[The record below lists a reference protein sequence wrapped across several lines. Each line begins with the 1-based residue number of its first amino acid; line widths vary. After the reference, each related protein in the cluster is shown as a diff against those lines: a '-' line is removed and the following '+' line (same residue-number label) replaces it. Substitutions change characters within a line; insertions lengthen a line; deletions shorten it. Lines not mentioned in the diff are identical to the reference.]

1 MLMTVAMVADQ
12 SPAVAAPRV
21 TATQSPQSDAAAV
34 AATDVDRAKRLMLAD
49 ASSAREVAIRA
60 AAQARRASVNPVT
73 GMTLAAALWL
83 QAEASYRLGE
93 EERAT
98 VPLDAAFHLARR
110 YGPKTQ
116 LMGDILMTRG
126 SLHGARIEPAGA
138 LKDYQE
144 AFRIF
149 GGVHNTRSQ
158 AISLLLIATLY
169 SDAKDSH
176 GALRYLKQALDLYQ
190 GDAGLMIALRNGRAA
205 ALQEMGRLDEAS
217 QQFKLAMDAADEIR
231 SPASRVRLLVNMARN
246 QLKRGKTE
254 QAAHTITEANA
265 ISISGDGAGWR
276 PQVLAVA
283 AQAALQRGDL
293 PGAAGLI
300 DRSFA
305 GVDLRTTTLSLR
317 EPHETAY
324 TIYRRMGRADL
335 ALAHL
340 AAMKRIDDDATRL
353 ATTTSTALM
362 AARFDFTN
370 QELRIATL
378 RGQELQRR
386 IELEQTR
393 ASTQRTIFYGGAG
406 AAAIIVGLLVF
417 ALVSIRRSR
426 DEVRAANAEL
436 GESNEAL
443 SRALAAKTEF
453 LATTSHEIRTP
464 LNGILGM
471 TEVMLSDP
479 TLAPLMRDR
488 LGVVHGA
495 SMTMRA
501 LVDDILDV
509 AKMETGNLTI
519 EEAAFDLA
527 ATLAEASRLWEE
539 QARTKGVSFVAQLD
553 DCPGWVIGDAARTRQ
568 IVFNLLSNAMKFTEA
583 GQVRLIATGT
593 GEGVAITVSDT
604 GIGIPPDK
612 LGQIFESFRQAD
624 ASTTRRFG
632 GTGLGLTICRKLARA
647 MGGDVMVGSE
657 PGNGATFTVTLP
669 LRAAPAP
676 ADCVGSELARPDFL
690 VVERNPIARA
700 MWTSL
705 LARHTG
711 RLVYA
716 ATTAEAVTLLQHG
729 NVRRVLIDDATVDA
743 DLQQVTRIAAAAGF
757 AETTLLWRNPG
768 DVRAIADHT
777 GATRVVPRPIAGA
790 ALIAKIFVAQTIASG
805 TDRLVSE
812 AA

>member
-1 MLMTVAMVADQ
+1 
-12 SPAVAAPRV
+12 
-21 TATQSPQSDAAAV
+21 
-34 AATDVDRAKRLMLAD
+34 
-49 ASSAREVAIRA
+49 
-60 AAQARRASVNPVT
+60 
-73 GMTLAAALWL
+73 
-83 QAEASYRLGE
+83 
-93 EERAT
+93 
-98 VPLDAAFHLARR
+98 
-110 YGPKTQ
+110 
-116 LMGDILMTRG
+116 MGDILMTRG
-126 SLHGARIEPAGA
+126 SIHGAQNDPAGA
-138 LKDYQE
+138 LKDYQD
-144 AFRIF
+144 AYGIFRAIR
-149 GGVHNTRSQ
+149 NDRSQ
-158 AISLLLIATLY
+158 AISLLLIATLF
-169 SDAKDSH
+169 SDAKDSD
-176 GALRYLKQALDLYQ
+176 GALKYLRQALDIYR
-190 GDAGLMIALRNGRAA
+190 GDPALLIALRNGRAA
-205 ALQEMGRLDEAS
+205 ALQEMGRLDEAYH
-217 QQFKLAMDAADEIR
+217 QFKLAMYAANQIH
-231 SPASRVRLLVNMARN
+231 SPISRVRLLVNLARN
-246 QLKRGKTE
+246 RLKANKAGEADRAIKEAMALSATGD
-254 QAAHTITEANA
+254 AA
-265 ISISGDGAGWR
+265 SWR

-593 GEGVAITVSDT
+593 AEGVAITVSDT

-669 LRAAPAP
+669 LRTAPAP
-676 ADCVGSELARPDFL
+676 ADCVSSELARPDFL

-711 RLVYA
+711 RLAYA
-716 ATTAEAVTLLQHG
+716 ATTEEAVTLLQHG
-729 NVRRVLIDDATVDA
+729 GVRRVLIDDATVDA
-743 DLQQVTRIAAAAGF
+743 DLQQVTQIAAAAGL
-757 AETTLLWRNPG
+757 AETTLLWRNPV